1 MLYAALFIISTT
13 AYFVYQM
20 NSKPTPGSRIP
31 LPPPSEI
38 ISLRIYPIKSC
49 RGFEV
54 HKTTLHKTGL
64 DLGRKWMFIDAKTR
78 NFLTIREISEMTLIH
93 TALNAAGTELS
104 ISVQGKKDRVTIPAC
119 PSKEWLEQNTKYA
132 KGTIWGAETDGYE
145 YGADVNSIFTSFFG
159 RPVSLVYKGP
169 TPRLLAVNGA
179 PELLGRTQNHHFAD
193 VMSLQV
199 ASQASIDELNSR
211 LESKGEDALT
221 IERFRPNIVIRGGT
235 PWEEDGWKRVRILSL
250 PLRALQ
256 WLLGTGPLDLDVVAR
271 CARCQVPNVN
281 PDTAV
286 KHAKEPWDTL
296 MKYRR
301 VDDGGVAKY
310 KPCFGM
316 LCVPKNEGEIEVGM
330 MVEVLETTDKHVYSV
345 AKFKDL

>member
-1 MLYAALFIISTT
+1 MDTPWATPILYAALFIISTT

-20 NSKPTPGSRIP
+20 NSKPNSGSRIP

-49 RGFEV
+49 QGFEV

-64 DLGRKWMFIDAKTR
+64 DLDRKWMFIDATTR
-78 NFLTIREISEMTLIH
+78 NFLTIREISEMTLID

-104 ISVQGKKDRVTIPAC
+104 ISIQGKKDRVTIPAY

-199 ASQASIDELNSR
+199 ASQASIDELNGR
-211 LESKGEDALT
+211 LKSKGEDALT

-235 PWEEDGWKRVRILSL
+235 PWEEDGWKR
-250 PLRALQ
+250 
-256 WLLGTGPLDLDVVAR
+256 
-271 CARCQVPNVN
+271 VPNVN

-316 LCVPKNEGEIEVGM
+316 LCVPKNEGEVEVGM